1 MRSKIQISLIRSN
14 IKKKLLTV
22 MVINYCEFIKVFTSY
37 LDEVFVYNLIDSTLE
52 ELKYCSNMRKN
63 ILTKTLK

>member
-37 LDEVFVYNLIDSTLE
+37 LDGVFVYNLIDSTLE
-52 ELKYCSNMRKN
+52 ELKYYSNMIKN

>member
-22 MVINYCEFIKVFTSY
+22 MVINYCEFIKVFTSH

-52 ELKYCSNMRKN
+52 ELKYYSNMIKN